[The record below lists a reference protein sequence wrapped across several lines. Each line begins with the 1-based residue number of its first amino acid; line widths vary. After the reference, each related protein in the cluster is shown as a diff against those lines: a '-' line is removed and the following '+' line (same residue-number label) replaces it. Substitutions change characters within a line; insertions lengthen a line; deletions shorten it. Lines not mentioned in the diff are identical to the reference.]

1 MVSAEK
7 ISSLVQEWIGSS
19 DRFLVE
25 VKSSPSKFTVYID
38 KPTGITLQECAE
50 LSRIITDTLEPEG
63 VWETHELE
71 VSSPGMDQ
79 PLRVYQ
85 QYLRRIGRQARV
97 VTREGREHKGVI
109 ASADKTGF
117 ELTESQSR
125 KENKKKIITE
135 TKNRFEYEHIKE
147 TKLILT
153 FKNN

>member
-1 MVSAEK
+1 
-7 ISSLVQEWIGSS
+7 
-19 DRFLVE
+19 
-25 VKSSPSKFTVYID
+25 
-38 KPTGITLQECAE
+38 
-50 LSRIITDTLEPEG
+50 
-63 VWETHELE
+63 
-71 VSSPGMDQ
+71 MDQ

>member
-25 VKSSPSKFTVYID
+25 VKSSPSKVTVYID

-50 LSRIITDTLEPEG
+50 LSRLITDTLEPEG
-63 VWETHELE
+63 VWETHEVE

-85 QYLRRIGRQARV
+85 QHALVDRCDAGIVDTRAVVGPCQATTPP
-97 VTREGREHKGVI
+97 TREFPIRLQVR
-109 ASADKTGF
+109 AY
-117 ELTESQSR
+117 R
-125 KENKKKIITE
+125 
-135 TKNRFEYEHIKE
+135 
-147 TKLILT
+147 
-153 FKNN
+153 

>member
-1 MVSAEK
+1 MVSVEK
-7 ISSLVQEWIGSS
+7 ITSLIEKWIGSS

-25 VKSSPSKFTVYID
+25 VKSSPSKVTVFID
-38 KPTGITLQECAE
+38 KPSGITLQECAE
-50 LSRIITDTLEPEG
+50 LSRLITDTLEPEG

-109 ASADKTGF
+109 AAADETGF